1 MYEMHFTKKC
11 SLLIQYF
18 TSIVVYLPPVILGR
32 FVVVLDKTALLIL
45 MVDPSTKG
53 KLARLIQNAKSIIA
67 VSSANSPF
75 LTSTVEFH

>member
-53 KLARLIQNAKSIIA
+53 KLARFLQNAKSITA
-67 VSSANSPF
+67 VSSANFPF